1 MFTPAVVEISAI
13 AAIVLIA
20 TTFRTTFGF
29 GEALISVPLL
39 ALFLPVQAAA
49 PIAVFASIIVAAT
62 SVILDW
68 RHIQLRGA
76 SRLIASTLFGLPIG
90 ILLLKI
96 APEGI
101 IKGIL
106 AALLIFFSGYSL
118 LSPKRF
124 SLADDRLAWIFGV
137 CAGVC
142 GGSYGMNG
150 PPLAIYGSLRRWPPE
165 KFRATLQAYFLVA
178 SSLAMCGYW
187 FSGFCSATED
197 HFFLWALAPTVGG
210 ILLGRQIGRQ
220 SSERFHRLLHIFLLL
235 IAVGLIA
242 ESCLNYK

>member
-1 MFTPAVVEISAI
+1 MFTPLVAEISAI
-13 AAIVLIA
+13 IFIA

-39 ALFLPVQAAA
+39 ALFLPMQAAA
-49 PIAVFASIIVAAT
+49 PIAVFASIIVAAV

-68 RHIQLRGA
+68 RHIQFRGA
-76 SRLIASTLFGLPIG
+76 SRLIISTLFGLPAG
-90 ILLLKI
+90 ILILKI

-106 AALLIFFSGYSL
+106 AGVLILFSGYSL
-118 LSPKRF
+118 LSSNRF
-124 SLADDRLAWIFGV
+124 SLADDRFAWIFGV
-137 CAGVC
+137 CAGLC

-187 FSGFCSATED
+187 LSGFCSAKEN
-197 HFFLWALAPTVGG
+197 HFFLWALAPACGG

-220 SSERFHRLLHIFLLL
+220 SGERFYRLLHIFLLL
-235 IAVGLIA
+235 IAFGLLA
-242 ESCLNYK
+242 ECCLNYKLH